1 MKAGIADEYKVLKEY
16 GKEYPPKANRWTN
29 ETALPLVGY
38 CTWIILPSF
47 LHEIED
53 HGNVIFGIKK
63 LFTTTKSSLSKKVYK
78 GGNIS
83 NFIKLRIKHIAL
95 LRNLKNISQMMWC
108 QWTLK
113 KQAYAYFSC
122 LRKEAAFSRGR
133 LYGPGGYN
141 RWTFTWNGRFSRLD
155 TLKNPKP
162 MIYMKCRAE
171 QGFHLYLYSF

>member
-29 ETALPLVGY
+29 ETTLPLVGY

-78 GGNIS
+78 GGNTSLNWGLSTLPYYEIWRIS
-83 NFIKLRIKHIAL
+83 AK
-95 LRNLKNISQMMWC
+95 WC
-108 QWTLK
+108 DVN
-113 KQAYAYFSC
+113 
-122 LRKEAAFSRGR
+122 E
-133 LYGPGGYN
+133 P
-141 RWTFTWNGRFSRLD
+141 
-155 TLKNPKP
+155 
-162 MIYMKCRAE
+162 
-171 QGFHLYLYSF
+171 